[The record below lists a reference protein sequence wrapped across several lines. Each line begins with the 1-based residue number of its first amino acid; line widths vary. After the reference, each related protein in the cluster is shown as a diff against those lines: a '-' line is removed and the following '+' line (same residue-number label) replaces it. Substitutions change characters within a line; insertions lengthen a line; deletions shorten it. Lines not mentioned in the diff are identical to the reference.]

1 MKLKTF
7 IRYTGNKSKQLK
19 HILPHIPKQ
28 YNTYIEPF
36 VGSGAVFL
44 ALQPDKWIINDLN
57 KDLINCWKSVKN
69 EPESIIEI
77 FKEFGKEFKPMTN
90 REKIDYCRD
99 ITRELEHMEYDI
111 VRTGLYM
118 LMKYCVYMGNIF
130 VKNKFYFNSLDL
142 PITLNNKYFFL
153 ESGIHTNILNISD
166 YLNLSTYNKIYNEDY
181 KKILS
186 TTRKGDFIFLDPP
199 YTETHDYQFNYNKD
213 EILDN
218 KFIDDLYKEVCKLDE
233 KHVKWMMTQAD
244 TKKIRDVFRKY
255 NILKY
260 PVYRRLNKSY
270 SYELLIMNY

>member
-1 MKLKTF
+1 
-7 IRYTGNKSKQLK
+7 
-19 HILPHIPKQ
+19 
-28 YNTYIEPF
+28 
-36 VGSGAVFL
+36 
-44 ALQPDKWIINDLN
+44 
-57 KDLINCWKSVKN
+57 
-69 EPESIIEI
+69 
-77 FKEFGKEFKPMTN
+77 MTN